1 MSLQQWARR
10 YIRVTQPTRC
20 SPEKRARMRAFFVH
34 GVDKFHARLVVERLP
49 MLLHLSLF
57 LFFGGLAI
65 HLFNINHAVFSSV
78 VWSIILFTTVY
89 GLVTLMPIFQLDSP
103 YFTPLS
109 DAVFRVVHLELAI
122 STVPLAVSVSDM
134 VSPETREH
142 FLRWLDRRFNWAFGG
157 VEKGAEEIV
166 SERSWEVDLRI
177 LRWSIEALGD
187 DDTLE
192 KFFEAIPGFFNS
204 KLVRHL
210 EGDFPKYLL
219 NWFWNALNGFLCRT
233 LSSNLVAQSIKSRRL
248 DIGMNAMS
256 VISSSCASSASSFS
270 CDIIVRGWYQVPQ
283 ITEMGPGQFQVLTH
297 CTSDHEHTAHYA
309 QCIVAKILAS
319 VPERDG
325 RWIRFA
331 TDAFGLSEQDFRDYI
346 VHGND
351 SLSLAI
357 SIHLIRQSIRSRF
370 YDWDALKAFSNLD
383 IRNTLPELQHEF
395 CRLWN
400 EVIEEARNQ
409 MPNSPPV
416 MILRWS
422 RLHYIA
428 LHQDTNAAPTEFNPA
443 TDRFDPVLL
452 RPTSYPLCNIPSHL
466 PHSTTHAPSI
476 SDSPS
481 FSILSLPTTTS
492 ESPDVSPHQPAPGGS
507 IVLRQAEEV
516 DLVTGQPSPSG
527 PTTAN
532 EVRETPEDPAAI
544 SLTSPINSTP
554 RLTLAF
560 PPAVGV
566 HDDSRDQSQTVQSPN
581 RVITT
586 STTAS

>member
-1 MSLQQWARR
+1 
-10 YIRVTQPTRC
+10 
-20 SPEKRARMRAFFVH
+20 
-34 GVDKFHARLVVERLP
+34 
-49 MLLHLSLF
+49 
-57 LFFGGLAI
+57 
-65 HLFNINHAVFSSV
+65 
-78 VWSIILFTTVY
+78 
-89 GLVTLMPIFQLDSP
+89 
-103 YFTPLS
+103 
-109 DAVFRVVHLELAI
+109 
-122 STVPLAVSVSDM
+122 
-134 VSPETREH
+134 
-142 FLRWLDRRFNWAFGG
+142 
-157 VEKGAEEIV
+157 
-166 SERSWEVDLRI
+166 
-177 LRWSIEALGD
+177 LRWSIGALGD

-233 LSSNLVAQSIKSRRL
+233 LSSNLVAQSVKSRRL

-256 VISSSCASSASSFS
+256 VISNSCTSSASSFS

-283 ITEMGPGQFQVLTH
+283 IAEMGPGQFQVLTH

-319 VPERDG
+319 VPERDS

-331 TDAFGLSEQDFRDYI
+331 TGAFGLLEQDLQDYI
-346 VHGND
+346 AHGNN

-383 IRNTLPELQHEF
+383 IRNTLPELQHDF
-395 CRLWN
+395 CGLWN
-400 EVIEEARNQ
+400 EVVQEARNQ

-422 RLHYIA
+422 RLYYIA
-428 LHQDTNAAPTEFNPA
+428 LHQDTDAVPTEFSLA

-452 RPTSYPLCNIPSHL
+452 HPSSYPLCNIPSHL
-466 PHSTTHAPSI
+466 PPSTTHAPSI
-476 SDSPS
+476 PSSPS

-492 ESPDVSPHQPAPGGS
+492 DPPDGSPRRPISGGS
-507 IVLRQAEEV
+507 ISLRQAEEV
-516 DLVTGQPSPSG
+516 DLFTGQPSPSD

-532 EVRETPEDPAAI
+532 EMRETPENPAAI
-544 SLTSPINSTP
+544 SLASPMNSGP
-554 RLTLAF
+554 RLRLAF
-560 PPAVGV
+560 PPAAGV
-566 HDDSRDQSQTVQSPN
+566 HKHNDNQNRIVPMEISGHRTQSLPFDIPTNSLN
-581 RVITT
+581 
-586 STTAS
+586 